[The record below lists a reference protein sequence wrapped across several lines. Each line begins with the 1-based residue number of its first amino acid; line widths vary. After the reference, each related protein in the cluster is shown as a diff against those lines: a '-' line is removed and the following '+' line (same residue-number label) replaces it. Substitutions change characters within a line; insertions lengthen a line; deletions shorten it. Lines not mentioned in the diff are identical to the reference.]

1 LAYNSATITA
11 IYKEIPKINE
21 SVFISQ
27 NVPALTPGETI
38 SVSITMKNTGTTSWT
53 KEGGYKLGSQGPED
67 NDVWG
72 LNRVELD
79 EGEEI
84 KPTEE
89 KNFFI

>member
-53 KEGGYKLGSQGPED
+53 KEGGY
-67 NDVWG
+67 
-72 LNRVELD
+72 
-79 EGEEI
+79 
-84 KPTEE
+84 
-89 KNFFI
+89 